1 MGKKIKNV
9 LSKVTKVGS
18 LGAFDLDGGGW
29 GMKVVDPLGLGTGLS
44 DQLLGTDFSGA
55 KSGAAKDAAS
65 IAQQN
70 AAREQQAQTFAQN
83 MSVDLGSENIANVDP
98 GGTADAASTGNRRKK
113 RQGGSSASS
122 SLGINY

>member
-1 MGKKIKNV
+1 MGKKVKKLV
-9 LSKVTKVGS
+9 GKVKKFTEK
-18 LGAFDLDGGGW
+18 W
-29 GMKVVDPLGLGTGLS
+29 DPLGAGTLNQFVDPMA
-44 DQLLGTDFSGA
+44 DQWLGTDFTGA
-55 KSGAAKDAAS
+55 KATQAGIDAD
-65 IAQQN
+65 N

-83 MSVDLGSENIANVDP
+83 MSVDLGSENVANVDL